1 MNESSDWKHLLETAS
16 RTSEKLKHSEK
27 QASILNTADLICE
40 FVLHDSNYYAQ
51 ARNILLFKVLTTED
65 DDDSESIIDSFTAML
80 YNIHLD
86 EDSFFR
92 MQSSLQRYVLS
103 NYLLLII
110 YNYFFIIRIK
120 ALLNLTNI
128 I

>member
-16 RTSEKLKHSEK
+16 GSIPETLSHSEK
-27 QASILNTADLICE
+27 QASILNTTDLICE
-40 FVLHDSNYYAQ
+40 FVLLDSNYYAQ

-65 DDDSESIIDSFTAML
+65 EDDSESIINSFIAML

-92 MQSSLQRYVLS
+92 MQSSLQGYVLS
-103 NYLLLII
+103 DYLFVVQFHLILETKPSYI
-110 YNYFFIIRIK
+110 
-120 ALLNLTNI
+120 
-128 I
+128 

>member
-16 RTSEKLKHSEK
+16 RTSEKLNHSEK
-27 QASILNTADLICE
+27 QASNLNTADFICE
-40 FVLHDSNYYAQ
+40 FVLHDSNCYAQ

-65 DDDSESIIDSFTAML
+65 DDDSESIINSFIAML

-92 MQSSLQRYVLS
+92 MQSSLQGYVLS
-103 NYLLLII
+103 DYLLLVQ
-110 YNYFFIIRIK
+110 F
-120 ALLNLTNI
+120 LLKPSYI
-128 I
+128 

>member
-16 RTSEKLKHSEK
+16 GSIPENLNHSEK
-27 QASILNTADLICE
+27 QASILNTKDLICE
-40 FVLHDSNYYAQ
+40 FVLLDSNYYAQ
-51 ARNILLFKVLTTED
+51 ARNILLFKALTIED
-65 DDDSESIIDSFTAML
+65 DDDSESIINSFIAML

-103 NYLLLII
+103 DYLLLVQFHLKWSRLIVDE
-110 YNYFFIIRIK
+110 YP
-120 ALLNLTNI
+120 
-128 I
+128 

>member
-16 RTSEKLKHSEK
+16 GSIPENLSHSEK
-27 QASILNTADLICE
+27 QASILNTTDLICE
-40 FVLHDSNYYAQ
+40 FVLLDSNYYAQ

-65 DDDSESIIDSFTAML
+65 DDDSESIINSFIAML

-103 NYLLLII
+103 DYLLLVQ
-110 YNYFFIIRIK
+110 FLSKFIMKPSYI
-120 ALLNLTNI
+120 
-128 I
+128 

>member
-16 RTSEKLKHSEK
+16 GTSENLNHSEK
-27 QASILNTADLICE
+27 QASILSTKDLICE
-40 FVLHDSNYYAQ
+40 FVLRDTNYYAQ

-65 DDDSESIIDSFTAML
+65 DADSESIINSFIAML

-92 MQSSLQRYVLS
+92 MQSSLQRYILS
-103 NYLLLII
+103 DYLLLVQFHLKF
-110 YNYFFIIRIK
+110 Y
-120 ALLNLTNI
+120 
-128 I
+128 